1 MFCHYNQIN
10 LKDIKNE
17 ILIKMLFE
25 KPLLYD
31 QFINNG
37 DIRKQLK
44 QCKIKRQKIEN

>member
-17 ILIKMLFE
+17 ILIKILFE
-25 KPLLYD
+25 KLLLYD

-44 QCKIKRQKIEN
+44 AMQNKTPKN